1 MIEEILVDSNEEI
14 FNAEIESQQAEGK
27 MQLEECVVE
36 EHACNNNVK
45 FGNVLFNKRTKVFAK
60 INSQGY
66 VINVQSDVVLEDTT
80 GWILIDEG
88 VGDRFV
94 FAHTE
99 YFGRPLTDEF
109 GNYQIK
115 FERQKR

>member
-14 FNAEIESQQAEGK
+14 LTDCQENVNKIEQIEK
-27 MQLEECVVE
+27 HECKNE
-36 EHACNNNVK
+36 NVK
-45 FGNVLFNKRTKVFAK
+45 FGNVLFGRKTKVFAK
-60 INSQGY
+60 VNSAGF
-66 VINVQSDVVLEDTT
+66 VINVQSDVVLKDTT
-80 GWILIDEG
+80 GWIQIDEG

-99 YFGRPLTDEF
+99 YFDKPLIDEE

-115 FERQKR
+115 LES